1 MKPFL
6 VTLYKNTHRMMIQ
19 LSINAYSAEEAL
31 YRAEAEVRKHNPD
44 FITVCC
50 SYALKEAK
58 EIFEEGYGT
67 VYPSGWSDPDKQ
79 ELMVAGRVHRRTED
93 GNNHNIT
100 EV

>member
-58 EIFEEGYGT
+58 EIFEEGYNT
-67 VYPSGWSDPDKQ
+67 VYPSSKNGALPCLLRAAFKTQSGK
-79 ELMVAGRVHRRTED
+79 H
-93 GNNHNIT
+93 
-100 EV
+100 